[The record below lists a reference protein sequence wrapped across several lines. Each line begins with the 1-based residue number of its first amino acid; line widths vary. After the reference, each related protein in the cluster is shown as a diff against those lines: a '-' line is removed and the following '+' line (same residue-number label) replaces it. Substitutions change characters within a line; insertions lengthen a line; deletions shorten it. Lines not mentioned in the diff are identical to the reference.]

1 MKKKAILLILGIL
14 LSLCLISALNMSG
27 YLFISGWGNGRFLG
41 ARIRA
46 YPKNAF
52 ITDTLRLLKLRKD
65 NAAYLNSEQILNL
78 EPYNIDALWIK
89 AEVLRR
95 KNNYKNSE
103 ELLRN
108 ILNDDPEHN
117 PSLIS
122 LAYIEYNAN
131 KFDEAQ
137 RLIQRVLKS
146 KDLEREE
153 QALAFMMLGAINS
166 GRAQSGGWIF
176 NKFRYGTKIKGYFLK
191 AREIAPDLPE
201 VHLALGTFYLYAP
214 ALVGGNLNK
223 AISELERAVS
233 IAPEFATAY
242 ARLAQAY
249 KAKNDMAKY
258 NLFLNKAKKLDPQDE
273 TVKKAEDDKH

>member
-14 LSLCLISALNMSG
+14 FSFFLIGILNKSG
-27 YLFISGWGNGRFLG
+27 YLFLPGWGNGRSLG
-41 ARIRA
+41 ARLRS

-52 ITDTLRLLKLRKD
+52 IADTLRLLKARKD
-65 NAAYLNSEQILNL
+65 NEAYQKSEQILTF

-95 KNNYKNSE
+95 QNNYKNSE
-103 ELLRN
+103 ELLRD
-108 ILNDDPEHN
+108 ILNNDPEHN

-137 RLIQRVLKS
+137 NLIQRVLKS
-146 KDLEREE
+146 KGLEREE

-166 GRAQSGGWIF
+166 GRAQSGGWIIS
-176 NKFRYGTKIKGYFLK
+176 KIRYGTKIKSYFLK
-191 AREIAPDLPE
+191 AEEIAPDLPE
-201 VHLALGTFYLYAP
+201 VHLALGTFYLHAP

-258 NLFLNKAKKLDPQDE
+258 DLFIKKAKSLDPHDE
-273 TVKKAEDDKH
+273 VVNGKR